1 MTCQEFWDGMPELGA
16 EVPEHV
22 AECPSCAARLEQ
34 HRRLAA
40 GLKRL
45 AAERGR
51 EAPPAIELRLRQAFR
66 EEFGG
71 KRAPARHRWL
81 AWGAAAAAVII
92 AALLALGGGRH
103 ANKVAS
109 APPQSSEL
117 VDSAFIPL
125 PYEAGG
131 SPSMVPSDDADLV
144 EVEVP
149 RSALVTL
156 GVPVPADDG
165 AGPVAAVIALGA
177 DGMLE
182 GVRILQ

>member
-16 EVPEHV
+16 ELPEHV
-22 AECPSCAARLEQ
+22 AECPSCAARFGQ
-34 HRRLAA
+34 HRSLAA
-40 GLKRL
+40 GLKRI
-45 AAERGR
+45 ASERSNA
-51 EAPPAIELRLRQAFR
+51 APPAVELRLKEAFR

-71 KRAPARHRWL
+71 KRAPARHRWV
-81 AWGAAAAAVII
+81 AWGAAAAAVIM
-92 AALLALGGGRH
+92 AVLLALSGGRH
-103 ANKVAS
+103 AQKVAS
-109 APPQSSEL
+109 EPPQSPQV

-131 SPSMVPSDDADLV
+131 SAAMVPSDDADLV

-156 GVPVPADDG
+156 GVPVPADGG
-165 AGPVAAVIALGA
+165 AGPVAAVIALGS

>member
-34 HRRLAA
+34 HRSLAA
-40 GLKRL
+40 GLKRI

-51 EAPPAIELRLRQAFR
+51 EAPPAVELRLREAFR
-66 EEFGG
+66 EEFGW

-81 AWGAAAAAVII
+81 AWGAAAAAVIM
-92 AALLALGGGRH
+92 AVLLALIGGRH
-103 ANKVAS
+103 ARQVAS
-109 APPQSSEL
+109 APPQSPEV

-125 PYEAGG
+125 PYEAG
-131 SPSMVPSDDADLV
+131 SSAAIRPSDDADLV

-156 GVPVPADDG
+156 GVPVPDDG
-165 AGPVAAVIALGA
+165 AGPVAAVIALGE